1 MRQRQSGITMI
12 GWIFLLIP
20 VALVG
25 YAAIRL
31 TPVFMNSMK
40 VSKALNQTAS
50 EYKGEDQINPT
61 AVRNALEKRFDID
74 SINFPD
80 VQSVSIARD
89 GDEWVL
95 QSNYEDKVVLFKG
108 ISLLV
113 QFDKRAVVEK

>member
-1 MRQRQSGITMI
+1 MRQRQSGITLI
-12 GWIFLLIP
+12 GWIFLLAP

-31 TPVFMNSMK
+31 TPVYMNSMK
-40 VSKALNQTAS
+40 VSKALKQTAS

-61 AVRNALEKRFDID
+61 AVRNALEKRFDVD

-89 GDEWVL
+89 GEEWVL
-95 QSNYEDKVVLFKG
+95 QSNYEDKVTLFKG